1 MFLETMVESAYSRT
15 WESGTGGKWH
25 GGLERRLPEE
35 RSGAGS

>member
-25 GGLERRLPEE
+25 GGWKDGSLKTG
-35 RSGAGS
+35 SGAGS